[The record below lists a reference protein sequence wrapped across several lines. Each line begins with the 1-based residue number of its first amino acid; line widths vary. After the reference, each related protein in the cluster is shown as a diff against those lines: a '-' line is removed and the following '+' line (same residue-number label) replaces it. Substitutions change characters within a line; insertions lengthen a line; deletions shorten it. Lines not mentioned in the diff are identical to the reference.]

1 MDVVGKKGHNI
12 KKSVSNKSYEVPP
25 RVESNE
31 GLTSQEPSAIEASE
45 DDVKVISKDVS
56 LGREWVMKVNVGI
69 DIVEIFSQCL
79 GKAHGGMENYRCHKD
94 KYRGLKEQVGA
105 GMTEIDKNIV
115 VTRESKIEAP
125 TPAVLKEVHDAREV
139 KKFLTLREL
148 FQAWKALQVP
158 STAPHPRTVDG
169 LTPRTAA
176 PSLGS
181 EAPPLPA

>member
-1 MDVVGKKGHNI
+1 M
-12 KKSVSNKSYEVPP
+12 PP

-31 GLTSQEPSAIEASE
+31 GLTSQESSAIEASE
-45 DDVKVISKDVS
+45 DDVKVISKDVL
-56 LGREWVMKVNVGI
+56 LGREWVIKVNVGI
-69 DIVEIFSQCL
+69 DVVEIFSQCL
-79 GKAHGGMENYRCHKD
+79 GKVKDTLSVIEGSTFKEIESIQNDFEGRLYAEIKLRQTITSLYCRLMENYRCHKD

-148 FQAWKALQVP
+148 FQAWK
-158 STAPHPRTVDG
+158 G
-169 LTPRTAA
+169 E
-176 PSLGS
+176 G
-181 EAPPLPA
+181 